1 MQFFLLKISKKK
13 EFCKKSENPLL
24 PYAEDC
30 NLCKYS
36 LFEGQNYFCNL
47 KVSKLSR
54 QRYIGP
60 SFGMQQCRENSRLPH
75 KAHFSWQSI
84 CCFFGA
90 FEMMASHGD
99 NHTGQH
105 DTLTTC
111 LTSQKKMWSV
121 HFVALVNVFPFI
133 NNPIRARSRV
143 GSLFEQ
149 LAVLTVIIQLSL

>member
-1 MQFFLLKISKKK
+1 MCNFFLQIISKKK
-13 EFCKKSENPLL
+13 GFCKKSENPLL

-36 LFEGQNYFCNL
+36 LFGGRIDFCNL

-84 CCFFGA
+84 YYFFGA
-90 FEMMASHGD
+90 FEVMASHSAI
-99 NHTGQH
+99 HE
-105 DTLTTC
+105 TC
-111 LTSQKKMWSV
+111 VLFPRK
-121 HFVALVNVFPFI
+121 NVVSPFCRFGECVSFYKQP
-133 NNPIRARSRV
+133 NQ
-143 GSLFEQ
+143 GEEQ
-149 LAVLTVIIQLSL
+149 SWVSI